1 MNQSSI
7 KNMIYGKGY
16 TLAQIAARLNVSA
29 GFLSMALSGKRKLNL
44 DRFFKLCEILNQ
56 NPGKLYRELKSKE

>member
-56 NPGKLYRELKSKE
+56 NPGKLYKELKSQE

>member
-56 NPGKLYRELKSKE
+56 NPGMLYKEFKAQE

>member
-56 NPGKLYRELKSKE
+56 NPGMLYKELKAQE

>member
-16 TLAQIAARLNVSA
+16 TLAQMAAHLDVSA
-29 GFLSMALSGKRKLNL
+29 GYLSMALSGKRKLNL

-56 NPGKLYRELKSKE
+56 NPGMLYKELKAQE

>member
-1 MNQSSI
+1 MNQSRI

-16 TLAQIAARLNVSA
+16 TLAQMAARLNVSA

-56 NPGKLYRELKSKE
+56 NPGKLYKELKSQE

>member
-1 MNQSSI
+1 MNHSSI

-16 TLAQIAARLNVSA
+16 TLAQIAAHLNVSA

>member
-7 KNMIYGKGY
+7 KRMIYSQGY
-16 TLAQIAARLNVSA
+16 TLAQMAAQLGVSA
-29 GFLSMALSGKRKLNL
+29 GFFSMALSGKRKLNL

-56 NPGKLYRELKSKE
+56 NPGMLYKELKSQE

>member
-56 NPGKLYRELKSKE
+56 NPGMLYKELKSKE